1 MQKPT
6 TYSFLSI
13 LGFSIIKE
21 MEFQTIP
28 RPPSQN
34 AQKHEKLINVNKVIH
49 RNPTLL
55 TITKGGLF
63 SLKTTH
69 D

>member
-1 MQKPT
+1 MQKST
-6 TYSFLSI
+6 AYSFLST
-13 LGFSIIKE
+13 LGSSIINE
-21 MEFQTIP
+21 MKFQTIL

-55 TITKGGLF
+55 TITKGGS
-63 SLKTTH
+63 SLW
-69 D
+69 